1 MLDAL
6 AFRQVMRA
14 FPTGVTV
21 VTTLGEGGLPAGLT
35 VNSFTSVSL
44 EPPLVLICLDRS
56 SASHDR
62 VIAARTFVVNI
73 LASDQGVVA
82 ARFASDP
89 AERRFDGVDWRPG
102 PGGIPILSDV
112 AAWLACT
119 LEDVHPAGDHSIL
132 VARVEDGAV
141 ASRKALAF
149 YLGSYRTAAR

>member
-1 MLDAL
+1 VLDAP

-21 VTTLGEGGLPAGLT
+21 VTTLDDGGRPVGLT

-44 EPPLVLICLDRS
+44 EPPLVLVCLDQS

-62 VIAARTFVVNI
+62 VIAARTFVVNV
-73 LASDQGVVA
+73 LASDQGVLA
-82 ARFASDP
+82 ARFAADP
-89 AERRFDGVDWRPG
+89 PRERFDGVDWRPG
-102 PGGIPILSDV
+102 PGGIPILSGV

-119 LEDVHPAGDHSIL
+119 LEDVHPGGDHSIL
-132 VARVEDGAV
+132 VARVDEGAV
-141 ASRKALAF
+141 ETGKALAF